1 MAQPTTACTA
11 PALTKTKPTDPRR
24 LVRFNTKVPSLG
36 LTLTT
41 PWGPVDLVAIERA
54 VRGHD
59 VALSK
64 SDFAWLTQRVHHS
77 YGRRFAADLLGIE
90 RSRFDTLIRRWR
102 AANLP
107 KTTRTA

>member
-1 MAQPTTACTA
+1 MAQPTTARTA
-11 PALTKTKPTDPRR
+11 PALTKTPDPRR

-36 LTLTT
+36 LSLTT

-59 VALSK
+59 VTLSK
-64 SDFAWLTQRVHHS
+64 ADFAWLTKRIHHS
-77 YGRRFAADLLGIE
+77 YGRKLAAELLGID
-90 RSRFDTLIRRWR
+90 RKRFDLLIRRWR

-107 KTTRTA
+107 TTPNA